1 MLPSVAVAGR
11 GRGGRGSLFGSKYDP
26 LPALPRLLH
35 PVADGGLPTTIN
47 QVCPI
52 TVWGD
57 RLQAGGM
64 TF

>member
-1 MLPSVAVAGR
+1 M
-11 GRGGRGSLFGSKYDP
+11 DP
-26 LPALPRLLH
+26 CLDVCVDLNLDLNIIRPLLHFPRLLH

-52 TVWGD
+52 TVWGG